1 MICIIKN
8 NKVFATHLD
17 SQAAAIRDK
26 YPGMDIIRVPDG
38 TVINEDGDDPRSQ
51 GVQWWEDVR
60 LVPSAEER
68 LEALEL
74 ALLEL
79 L

>member
-1 MICIIKN
+1 MICVIRN
-8 NKVFATHLD
+8 NKVFATHND
-17 SQAAAIRDK
+17 SQASAIRNK

-38 TVINEDGDDPRSQ
+38 TVINEDGDDPRGQ
-51 GVQWWEDVR
+51 GVQCEDVR